1 MTQLRGVDGGRK
13 SHREYSF
20 LPPFSPTPKTSLPAL
35 LLRPSRS
42 MAFLLAGV
50 TGLMPT
56 QRLPVVS
63 SHAAAV
69 RVASPLMVG
78 AEALAKKEVLVKEI
92 QSGMEDAALMFCV
105 RSEGIPANEMNAL
118 RMSIPEDVKIK
129 VCKNN
134 LVKIA
139 ASGEG
144 FERFAAIAG
153 ELR

>member
-1 MTQLRGVDGGRK
+1 MKLKGWPRFTPDRLF
-13 SHREYSF
+13 SF
-20 LPPFSPTPKTSLPAL
+20 ASSRFSQTVAS
-35 LLRPSRS
+35 SS

-69 RVASPLMVG
+69 RVASPQMVG
-78 AEALAKKEVLVKEI
+78 SVALVKKEAAVLEI
-92 QSGMEDAALMFCV
+92 QEGMKDAALMFCV

-118 RMSIPEDVKIK
+118 RQAFPEEVKIK

-134 LVKIA
+134 LLKIA
-139 ASGEG
+139 TLGEG